1 MHGGTTLRVLIADDE
16 ADARDRLRDLLLPAA
31 GVDVVAEC
39 GDTATLGDQL
49 VAAAPDVAFLDIR
62 MPGRE
67 IFAVLGE
74 LDAERLPELV
84 FVTAHEHHALAAF
97 SASALDYL
105 LKPFTAE
112 RLHAA
117 LARAREAVRR
127 RRCAQLAARL
137 SESGELAELAELAG
151 LDELAAPTGPTG
163 PTAPAAPAAG
173 GAPWRAIGRMPA
185 YAERLPVR
193 RDGVVAFVRTADIE
207 WLDAARNTVRL
218 NAGGTSHL
226 LRARLGTLERRL
238 DPRKFV
244 RIHRSTV
251 VNVDK
256 LKELRVTLQ
265 GSYVAVVESGRRLA
279 VSRTHRNA
287 LDRLLGET
295 F

>member
-1 MHGGTTLRVLIADDE
+1 MHGGATLLRVLIADDE
-16 ADARDRLRDLLLPAA
+16 ADARDRLRDLLSSSA

-49 VAAAPDVAFLDIR
+49 VAAAPDVAFLDIE

-74 LDAERLPELV
+74 LDAERLPALV
-84 FVTAHEHHALAAF
+84 FVTAHEHHALTAF

-105 LKPFTAE
+105 LKPFSAE

-137 SESGELAELAELAG
+137 SELGELAQLAGLAELGA
-151 LDELAAPTGPTG
+151 
-163 PTAPAAPAAG
+163 PTAPTAPSVG
-173 GAPWRAIGRMPA
+173 GASRGAGDRVPA

-218 NAGGTSHL
+218 NAGATSHL
-226 LRARLGTLERRL
+226 LRARLGALERRL

-279 VSRTHRNA
+279 VSRTHRDA